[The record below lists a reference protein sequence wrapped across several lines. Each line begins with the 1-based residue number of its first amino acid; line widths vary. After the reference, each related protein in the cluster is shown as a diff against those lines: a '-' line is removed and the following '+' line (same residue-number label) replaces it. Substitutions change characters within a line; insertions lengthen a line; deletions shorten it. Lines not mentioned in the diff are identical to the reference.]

1 MRMPT
6 GRTWI
11 FEIVIALFGALAV
24 FSMGGGWTLVIV
36 FVVLAC
42 LATIASKAYRSN
54 VRTRTDGRRS
64 TNRRR

>member
-24 FSMGGGWTLVIV
+24 FSMGGGWILVIV

>member
-6 GRTWI
+6 RRTWI

-24 FSMGGGWTLVIV
+24 FSMSGGWILVIV

-42 LATIASKAYRSN
+42 LATIASKTYRTN
-54 VRTRTDGRRS
+54 VRTRTDARRS